1 MNDKER
7 SDADYDGSLPETY
20 ANEQPPISPEAEGTE
35 QTDEVDTVLDDI
47 PNATNE
53 RKRNTYAELREL
65 QRLMMET
72 ARYDEMGSSRASA
85 ARVWRDLEI
94 LRLAKLGKPI
104 CLNTTGKLEPQRKA
118 AQSPIV
124 ALAAPSQDQQAA

>member
-1 MNDKER
+1 MRDTER
-7 SDADYDGSLPETY
+7 TDADYDGSLPETCI
-20 ANEQPPISPEAEGTE
+20 NEQPPISPEAEGTE
-35 QTDEVDTVLDDI
+35 QTDEVDTALDDI

-118 AQSPIV
+118 PSSPVVMLSGPADQS
-124 ALAAPSQDQQAA
+124 QAA